1 MEDFEW
7 EHFSNKYISFNEH
20 KELLNPNLKVSVLK
34 KIIKDETGI
43 DEKNQRFKLL
53 FKFDI
58 NLSDDSLFWNCAK
71 INVYDVSEYRAK
83 LARRIYETEI
93 ILDLN
98 KKIEDLKKS
107 VNEQTKFPIEKLQFK
122 LNDMILDNEIILKD
136 CNLFENKL
144 TVNIIK
150 ELKNRIKRK
159 FCSSQNVLERKTD
172 LYNTGIEFLEENKT
186 IKNYNN
192 IEYDLIYKNKKLNL
206 DDILIHLGISDGDL
220 IEIKKR
226 NDTFPIYV
234 KTLKGKIITL
244 NVESSDNIYYIKS
257 LIHLC
262 EKIPSKQQRLIFE
275 GKELEDSKTI
285 DNYNIRKESTL
296 NLELRLKY

>member
-7 EHFSNKYISFNEH
+7 EHFNNKYISFNEH
-20 KELLNPNLKVSVLK
+20 KELLNPNLKVSALK
-34 KIIKDETGI
+34 KKIKEETGI

-58 NLSDDSLFWNCAK
+58 NLSDDSLFWNSAK

>member
-7 EHFSNKYISFNEH
+7 EHFNNKYISFDEH
-20 KELLNPNLKVSVLK
+20 KELLNPNLKVSALK
-34 KIIKDETGI
+34 KKIKDETGI

-58 NLSDDSLFWNCAK
+58 NLSDDSLFWNSAK

-226 NDTFPIYV
+226 NHTFPIYV
-234 KTLKGKIITL
+234 KTLKGKIIKL

>member
-1 MEDFEW
+1 M
-7 EHFSNKYISFNEH
+7 
-20 KELLNPNLKVSVLK
+20 KVSALK
-34 KIIKDETGI
+34 KKIKEETGI

>member
-7 EHFSNKYISFNEH
+7 EHFNNKYISFNEH
-20 KELLNPNLKVSVLK
+20 KELLNPNLKVSALK

>member
-7 EHFSNKYISFNEH
+7 EHFNNKYISFNEH

-58 NLSDDSLFWNCAK
+58 NLSDDSLLWNSAK

-244 NVESSDNIYYIKS
+244 NVEPSDNIYYIKS

-285 DNYNIRKESTL
+285 DNYNIGKESTL

>member
-7 EHFSNKYISFNEH
+7 EHFNNKYISFNEH

-58 NLSDDSLFWNCAK
+58 NLSDDSLFWNSAK
-71 INVYDVSEYRAK
+71 INVYNVSEYRAK

>member
-7 EHFSNKYISFNEH
+7 EHFSNKYISFDEH

>member
-7 EHFSNKYISFNEH
+7 EHFNNKYISFDEH

>member
-7 EHFSNKYISFNEH
+7 EHFNNKYISFNEH

-150 ELKNRIKRK
+150 ESKNRIKRK

-234 KTLKGKIITL
+234 KTIKGKIITL

>member
-7 EHFSNKYISFNEH
+7 EHFNNKYISFNEH

-58 NLSDDSLFWNCAK
+58 NLSDDSLLWNSAK

-234 KTLKGKIITL
+234 KTLKGKIIAL
-244 NVESSDNIYYIKS
+244 NVEPSDTIYYIKS
-257 LIHLC
+257 LIHLS
-262 EKIPSKQQRLIFE
+262 ERISSKQQRLIFE

-285 DNYNIRKESTL
+285 DNYNIGKESTL

>member
-7 EHFSNKYISFNEH
+7 EHFNNKYISFNEH